1 MGNNLFCT
9 RKTNPMAT
17 ISNTKGGTT
26 LLLVDA
32 QTDFHP
38 GGSLEVP
45 NSHEDA
51 ERIASVIRS
60 SISDPKAPK
69 IDRIV
74 ATMDSHHI
82 LHIAHPKFWTS
93 GNSGG
98 EGETNPGPF
107 TLISCEDVKSGK
119 WIPRKDIQMPLGVNL
134 VHPNIMQV
142 GNLYDADGNLDILAY
157 CIEYTARL
165 EKSGKFQLCIW
176 PEHCLIGTPG
186 HGIYPIIRQAMDE
199 WSSATG
205 RSAEFI
211 MKGQNLF
218 TEMYSAFRAEVEIS
232 PETCFN
238 KELLNSLRESDRI
251 LVCGQAL
258 SHCVNHTIRD
268 LIDNMEGEE
277 YKVEILADCAS
288 SVPSFEKDGEC
299 VVQYIADSGGKI
311 IKNSNDVFADE

>member
-1 MGNNLFCT
+1 MT
-9 RKTNPMAT
+9 TT
-17 ISNTKGGTT
+17 SNTKGGTT
-26 LLLVDA
+26 LLLVDV

-45 NSHEDA
+45 NSHQDA

-93 GNSGG
+93 GNSSG
-98 EGETNPGPF
+98 EGESECANEHTHPGPF
-107 TLISCEDVKSGK
+107 TLISCEDIKSGK
-119 WIPRKDIQMPLGVNL
+119 WIPRKDIQMPPGVKL
-134 VHPNIMQV
+134 VHPNIMQL
-142 GNLYDADGNLDILAY
+142 GESTLYDADGNLDILAY

-186 HGIYPIIRQAMDE
+186 HGIYSVIRQAMDE

-205 RSAEFI
+205 RSVEFI

-238 KELLNSLRESDRI
+238 TELLNSLRESDRI

-268 LIDNMEGEE
+268 LIDNMNGEE
-277 YKVEILADCAS
+277 YKVEILTDCAS
-288 SVPSFEKDGEC
+288 SVPSFEKDGES
-299 VVQYIADSGGKI
+299 VAQYIADSGGKI
-311 IKNSNDVFADE
+311 VEDCKDVFADE